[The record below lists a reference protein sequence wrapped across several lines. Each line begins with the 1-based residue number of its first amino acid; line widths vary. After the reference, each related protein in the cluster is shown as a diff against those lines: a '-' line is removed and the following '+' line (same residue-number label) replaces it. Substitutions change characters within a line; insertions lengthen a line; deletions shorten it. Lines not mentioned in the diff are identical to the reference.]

1 MTKYIVSR
9 KSRICKFAL
18 VFGLTILFSVPAFA
32 GSRAKCGKAVVVDDA
47 FPSRYKR
54 WKLSTKVNYQGQPGF
69 YKTTTSLALAYAPL
83 KPLEIGVSPEV
94 NKAIW
99 GEEVHTGGSK
109 VTTTGNHGSVSS
121 FGDVKVYAK
130 YLLLKEGDYYP
141 ALGAKYELKIP
152 TTTDCKGLS
161 TGEVDHTVK
170 LLASKGIGKS
180 EVDLN
185 LGYTYIGEPD
195 NKLYANVVSYALAF
209 QYPVAKKVVL
219 TAELTGKT
227 NYKEKHL
234 TGRNDLLDL
243 YGGLKYKATKDF
255 QVKAAFGTRVSE
267 RDPDYLGVLNLSWY
281 LF

>member
-9 KSRICKFAL
+9 KGSIYKFIF
-18 VFGLTILFSVPAFA
+18 VFGLTVLFSVPAFA
-32 GSRAKCGKAVVVDDA
+32 GSRAKCGKAVVADNA

-54 WKLSTKVNYQGQPGF
+54 WKLSTKVKYQGQPGF
-69 YKTTTSLALAYAPL
+69 YKTTTSLILAYAPI
-83 KPLEIGVSPEV
+83 KPLEVGVSPQV
-94 NKAIW
+94 HKAIW
-99 GEEVHTGGSK
+99 GEEVHTGGGK
-109 VTTTGNHGSVSS
+109 VRTTGNHGSVSS

-130 YLLLKEGDYYP
+130 YLLLKEGDYRP
-141 ALGAKYELKIP
+141 ALAAKYELKIP
-152 TTTDCKGLS
+152 TTTDHKGLS

-170 LLASKGIGKS
+170 LLASKGMGKS
-180 EVDLN
+180 EVDFN

-195 NKLYANVVSYALAF
+195 NKVYANVVSYALAF
-209 QYPVAKKVVL
+209 QYPVATKVVL

-234 TGRNDLLDL
+234 TGKNDLLDV

-255 QVKAAFGTRVSE
+255 EAKAAFGTRVSE
-267 RDPDYLGVLNLSWY
+267 ANPDYLGVLNLRWY

>member
-9 KSRICKFAL
+9 KGRICKFTL
-18 VFGLTILFSVPAFA
+18 VFGFTILFSVPAFA
-32 GSRAKCGKAVVVDDA
+32 GSRAKCGKAIVVDNA

-54 WKLSTKVNYQGQPGF
+54 WKLSTKVKYQGQPGF
-69 YKTTTSLALAYAPL
+69 YKTTTSLTLAYAPI
-83 KPLEIGVSPEV
+83 KPLEVGVSPQV
-94 NKAIW
+94 HKAIW

-109 VTTTGNHGSVSS
+109 VRTTGNHGSVSG

-130 YLLLKEGDYYP
+130 YLLLKESDYYP
-141 ALGAKYELKIP
+141 AIGAKYELKIP
-152 TTTDCKGLS
+152 TATDHKGLS

-180 EVDLN
+180 EVDFN

-195 NKLYANVVSYALAF
+195 NKVYANVVSYALAF

-234 TGRNDLLDL
+234 TGKNDKLDV
-243 YGGLKYKATKDF
+243 YGGLKYKATKNF
-255 QVKAAFGTRVSE
+255 EAKTAFGTRVSE
-267 RDPDYLGVLNLSWY
+267 ANPDYLGVLNLRWY